1 MVSWAVEANLP
12 FFYCRAGGASCLSGA
27 RVEQQQVGVAVP
39 VAGRK
44 VQVELGREGGRH
56 VCSRLGSS

>member
-1 MVSWAVEANLP
+1 M
-12 FFYCRAGGASCLSGA
+12 SGA